1 MMDNTIQITL
11 GIALGKGSAKLC
23 KNANLAK
30 NQRIPCSDCGQRL
43 YLDRK
48 AVDKDRWA
56 QIGFINQARCALRFF
71 RMMNQ
76 RIGDWS
82 SALVLFTM
90 LSTGA
95 VAQEQAFGKAA
106 VSATANQEVNLIP
119 EKIRMQVAVKAESRE
134 AENALKLLQQ
144 HFERITKQLTQLNAE
159 SSSIEL
165 SKPILTLSTLGMDD
179 PESAK
184 RRVRQQNAM
193 QGRMNRPS
201 LPTETEID
209 QLPQIFTAAS
219 ILVAE
224 WKLENGLT
232 NEAILL
238 TSTLR
243 LAIDEHDFKGKKLRE
258 TPEPEEQAILQS
270 IVGADYFP
278 NNNRMPDVQILYV
291 AKMTEAQE
299 EEAITTAFKKTQSQA
314 AMLAKATGRKLGN
327 LRSVSSNF
335 NPMMPTY
342 TSAYSN
348 LNGISSALS
357 RRNLNEAI
365 NEDPNGLKLLMTVS
379 AAFEIE

>member
-1 MMDNTIQITL
+1 
-11 GIALGKGSAKLC
+11 
-23 KNANLAK
+23 
-30 NQRIPCSDCGQRL
+30 
-43 YLDRK
+43 
-48 AVDKDRWA
+48 
-56 QIGFINQARCALRFF
+56 
-71 RMMNQ
+71 MMNQ
-76 RIGDWS
+76 RIGAGS
-82 SALVLFTM
+82 SALLLFTV
-90 LSTGA
+90 LSTA
-95 VAQEQAFGKAA
+95 SVAQEQAFGKGAA
-106 VSATANQEVNLIP
+106 VSATANQEVILIP

-159 SSSIEL
+159 STSIEL

-184 RRVRQQNAM
+184 RRVRQQNAL

-219 ILVAE
+219 VLVAE

-232 NEAILL
+232 NDAILL
-238 TSTLR
+238 TSKLR

-278 NNNRMPDVQILYV
+278 NNNRMPEVQILYV

-327 LRSVSSNF
+327 MRSVSSTF
-335 NPMMPTY
+335 NPIMPSY

-357 RRNLNEAI
+357 RRNMNEAI

-379 AAFEIE
+379 ATFEIE